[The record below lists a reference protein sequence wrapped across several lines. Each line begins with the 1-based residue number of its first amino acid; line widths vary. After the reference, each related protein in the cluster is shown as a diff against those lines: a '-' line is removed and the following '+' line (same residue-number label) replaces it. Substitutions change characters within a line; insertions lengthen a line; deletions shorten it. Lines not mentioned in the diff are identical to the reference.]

1 MLVHLKK
8 QLTILNGLSTNIIM
22 TIVIILMFFIS
33 FNQSN
38 AIEIEKFNQNLNT
51 LIEKIKYSNMISHD
65 YLRKVESENNLIIY
79 IENKGY
85 PLNYKGGLIT
95 SVDRKI
101 LIDKVKGNALKDGID
116 LSLSPITSSIITS
129 SIYKFRINNEYYRG
143 VECIIPLEK
152 GWSSVIMIEYVPQRT
167 LKIVQMA
174 LLYVLIDI
182 IACAILF
189 KLSHIFIGKALKPV
203 EENQKRQVEFI
214 AAASHELRSP
224 LTIIKAAI
232 SSIKNDINLSKV
244 YLPHIENE
252 CTRMTRLISDMLL
265 LANSDAKNW
274 TLNKEEVDLDTL
286 LIETYDLFCPLVSSH
301 NIEFNLNLPDETL
314 HVISGDKERIKQILA
329 VLLDNALEY
338 TPCGKNIT
346 INAYNSSNSVII
358 EVIDTGKGI
367 SDEQKELIF
376 NRFYRGDKSR
386 SSKKHFGLGL
396 NIAQELINLH
406 KGNIFV
412 KDTSGG
418 GATFVVELPKK

>member
-1 MLVHLKK
+1 
-8 QLTILNGLSTNIIM
+8 M

-33 FNQSN
+33 LNQSDTL
-38 AIEIEKFNQNLNT
+38 EIEKFNQNLNT
-51 LIEKIKYSNMISHD
+51 LIDKIKYSNMFNHD
-65 YLRKVESENNLIIY
+65 YLRKVEGENNLIIY

-101 LIDKVKGNALKDGID
+101 IINKVKENALKDGID
-116 LSLSPITSSIITS
+116 LSLNPITSSIITS
-129 SIYKFRINNEYYRG
+129 PIYKFRINTEYYMG
-143 VECIIPLEK
+143 IECIIPLDN
-152 GWSSVIMIEYVPQRT
+152 GWSSIIMIKYVPQRT
-167 LKIVQMA
+167 LKILQMT
-174 LLYVLIDI
+174 LLYTLIDI
-182 IACAILF
+182 IACIILF
-189 KLSHIFIGKALKPV
+189 RLSYIFIGKALKPV

-224 LTIIKAAI
+224 LTVIKAAI
-232 SSIKNDINLSKV
+232 SSIKNDINLTKV

-274 TLNKEEVDLDTL
+274 TLNKEKVDLDTL

-301 NIEFNLNLPDETL
+301 NIEFNLNIPDETL
-314 HVISGDKERIKQILA
+314 HVISGDKERIKQVLT

-346 INAYNSSNSVII
+346 INAYNSSDSVVI
-358 EVIDTGKGI
+358 EVIDAGKGI

-396 NIAQELINLH
+396 NIALELVKLH
-406 KGNIFV
+406 NGNIQV
-412 KDTSGG
+412 TDTPGG
-418 GATFVVELPKK
+418 GATFIIKLPI

>member
-8 QLTILNGLSTNIIM
+8 QLTLLSGLSTSIIM

-33 FNQSN
+33 LNQSDTL
-38 AIEIEKFNQNLNT
+38 EIEKFNQNLNT
-51 LIEKIKYSNMISHD
+51 LIEKIKYSNMFNHD
-65 YLRKVESENNLIIY
+65 YLRKVEGENNLIIY

-101 LIDKVKGNALKDGID
+101 IINKVKENALKDGID
-116 LSLSPITSSIITS
+116 LSLNPITSSIITS
-129 SIYKFRINNEYYRG
+129 PIYKFRINKEYYMG
-143 VECIIPLEK
+143 IECIIPLDN
-152 GWSSVIMIEYVPQRT
+152 GWSSIIMIKYVPQRT
-167 LKIVQMA
+167 LKILQMT
-174 LLYVLIDI
+174 LLYTLIDI
-182 IACAILF
+182 IACIILF
-189 KLSHIFIGKALKPV
+189 RLSHIFIGKALKPV

-224 LTIIKAAI
+224 LTVIKAAI
-232 SSIKNDINLSKV
+232 SSIKNDFNLTKV

-274 TLNKEEVDLDTL
+274 TLNKEEIDLDTL
-286 LIETYDLFCPLVSSH
+286 LIETYDLFCPLVSTH

-314 HVISGDKERIKQILA
+314 NVISGDKERIKQVLT

-346 INAYNSSNSVII
+346 INAYNSSESVVI

-386 SSKKHFGLGL
+386 ASKKHFGLGL
-396 NIAQELINLH
+396 NIALELVKLH
-406 KGNIFV
+406 NGNIEV
-412 KDTSGG
+412 TDTPGG
-418 GATFVVELPKK
+418 GATFIIKLPI